1 MQPPVPP
8 LPLGDIAL
16 RGYAL
21 AGYCRDCL
29 KVARLDPAALARRAD
44 PGLPVAALRGK
55 LRCTACRGHK
65 IELAVFRF
73 EADLKRWL
81 RQLRD

>member
-1 MQPPVPP
+1 VQPPIPP

-29 KVARLDPAALARRAD
+29 RVARLDPAALARRAD
-44 PGLPVAALRGK
+44 PHLPVAALRGK
-55 LRCTACRGHK
+55 LRCSACRGHK
-65 IELAVFRF
+65 VDLAVFRF
-73 EADLKRWL
+73 EADLRRWL